1 MSEITLVMN
10 LTVWLLVW
18 HRHST
23 VKNVKTKLSLF
34 LINHFKSG
42 VAEDSSLPGRY
53 VEPLGEKLPTFRKI
67 VVTSSSQL
75 SRTA

>member
-1 MSEITLVMN
+1 MSETTLVMN
-10 LTVWLLVW
+10 LPVWLMVW

-23 VKNVKTKLSLF
+23 VKNVKKKLSLF

-42 VAEDSSLPGRY
+42 VAEDSSLPGCY
-53 VEPLGEKLPTFRKI
+53 AELLGEKLPTFRKI
-67 VVTSSSQL
+67 VVTSSSES

>member
-18 HRHST
+18 RRHST

-53 VEPLGEKLPTFRKI
+53 VEPLGKKLPTFRKI
-67 VVTSSSQL
+67 VVTSSSEL